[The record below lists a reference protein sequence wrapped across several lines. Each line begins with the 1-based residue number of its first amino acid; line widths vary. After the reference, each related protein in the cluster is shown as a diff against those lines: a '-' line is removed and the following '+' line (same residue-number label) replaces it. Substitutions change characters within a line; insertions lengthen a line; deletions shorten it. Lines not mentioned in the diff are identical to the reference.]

1 MTLDVSVR
9 HRLDAFSLDIAFSTD
24 GGITALFGRS
34 GSGKTSL
41 IRVLAGLIHPD
52 EGHVRL
58 DDETILDTA
67 SRTFTPPH
75 RRRFG
80 TVFQEGRLFPHLT
93 VRQNLLYGRWF
104 SRAPDDREERE
115 RDIERIADLLGIAP
129 LLARPTTHLSGGEK
143 QRVAIGRALLARPR
157 LLLMDE
163 PLAALDEARKA
174 EILPYLQRLRDET
187 DIPILYVS
195 HSVTEVTQLAD
206 HVLMIENGRLTASGT
221 ASEMLSLP
229 GSSGAISRREAGTV
243 IEATVA
249 QHQPDPRIVKVA
261 AGSLTLWLTG
271 TARRPGQHLRLRIAA
286 RDIML
291 ATSKPEGLSALN
303 ILEGIVTG
311 MEPAGHDQ
319 VDVALDCAGT
329 RLTARITSVSGD
341 MLGLVPGMTVH
352 AVIKTVALDP

>member
-9 HRLDAFSLDIAFSTD
+9 QRLDAFSLDIAFSAE

-41 IRVLAGLIHPD
+41 IRIVAGLIRPD

-58 DDETILDTA
+58 DGETIVDTE
-67 SRTFTPPH
+67 SRTMIPPH

-80 TVFQEGRLFPHLT
+80 TVFQEGRLFPHLS

-104 SRAPDDREERE
+104 SNVSADTG
-115 RDIERIADLLGIAP
+115 DIERIVDLLGIAP
-129 LLARPTTHLSGGEK
+129 LLARPTANLSGGEK

-163 PLAALDEARKA
+163 PLAALDDARKA
-174 EILPYLQRLRDET
+174 EILPYLERLRDET

-195 HSVTEVTQLAD
+195 HSVAEVTQLAD
-206 HVLMIENGRLTASGT
+206 RVLMIENGRLAASGT
-221 ASEMLSLP
+221 ASDMLSLP
-229 GSSGAISRREAGTV
+229 GSSEAISRREAGTM
-243 IEATVA
+243 IEAIVA
-249 QHQPDPRIVKVA
+249 SEQTDPRIVKVV
-261 AGSLTLWLTG
+261 AGGLTLWLAGTG
-271 TARRPGQHLRLRIAA
+271 RKSGQRLRLRIAA
-286 RDIML
+286 RDILL
-291 ATSKPEGLSALN
+291 ATRRPEGLSALN
-303 ILEGIVTG
+303 IIEGIITG
-311 MEPAGHDQ
+311 LELSGHDQ

-329 RLTARITSVSGD
+329 RLTARITSVSAE
-341 MLGLVPGMTVH
+341 MLGLVLGMTVH

>member
-9 HRLDAFSLDIAFSTD
+9 HRLDTFSLDIVFSTD

-41 IRVLAGLIHPD
+41 IRILAGLIRPD

-58 DDETILDTA
+58 DGETILDTA

-80 TVFQEGRLFPHLT
+80 TVFQEGRLFPHLS

-104 SRAPDDREERE
+104 SKATADTG
-115 RDIERIADLLGIAP
+115 DIGRIVDLLGIAP
-129 LLARPTTHLSGGEK
+129 LLDRPTTNLSGGEK

-206 HVLMIENGRLTASGT
+206 RVLMIESGRLTASGT
-221 ASEMLSLP
+221 ASQMLSLP

-249 QHQPDPRIVKVA
+249 QDQPDPRIVKVA
-261 AGSLTLWLTG
+261 AGSLTLWLAG
-271 TARRPGQHLRLRIAA
+271 TERRPGKHLRLRIAA

-291 ATSKPEGLSALN
+291 ATSRPEGLSALN
-303 ILEGIVTG
+303 ILEGTITG
-311 MEPAGHDQ
+311 MEPSGHDQ
-319 VDVALDCAGT
+319 VDVALGCAGT
-329 RLTARITSVSGD
+329 RLTARITSVSAD
-341 MLGLVPGMTVH
+341 ILGLAPGMKVH

>member
-24 GGITALFGRS
+24 GGISALFGRS

-41 IRVLAGLIHPD
+41 IRVLAGLIRPD
-52 EGHVRL
+52 EGSIRL
-58 DDETILDTA
+58 DGETILDTA
-67 SRTFTPPH
+67 SRTVTPPH

-80 TVFQEGRLFPHLT
+80 TVFQEGRLFPHLS

-104 SRAPDDREERE
+104 SRAPVGTS
-115 RDIERIADLLGIAP
+115 DIERIVDLLGIAP
-129 LLARPTTHLSGGEK
+129 LLARPTANLSGGEK

-163 PLAALDEARKA
+163 PLAALDDARKA
-174 EILPYLQRLRDET
+174 EILPYLKRLRDET

-206 HVLMIENGRLTASGT
+206 RVLMIENGRLTASGT
-221 ASEMLSLP
+221 ASDMLSLP
-229 GSSGAISRREAGTV
+229 GSSEAISRREAGTV

-249 QHQPDPRIVKVA
+249 PHQPDPRIVKVA
-261 AGSLTLWLTG
+261 AGGLTLWLVG
-271 TARRPGQHLRLRIAA
+271 TERLPGQRLRLRIAA

-291 ATSKPEGLSALN
+291 ATRRPEGLSALN
-303 ILEGIVTG
+303 IIEGDITG
-311 MEPAGHDQ
+311 MEPSGRDQ

-329 RLTARITSVSGD
+329 RLTARITSVSAD
-341 MLGLVPGMTVH
+341 MLGLAAGMTVH

>member
-9 HRLDAFSLDIAFSTD
+9 HRLDAFSLDIAFTAE

-41 IRVLAGLIHPD
+41 IRILAGLIRPD
-52 EGHVRL
+52 DGHVRL
-58 DDETILDTA
+58 DGETILDTA
-67 SRTFTPPH
+67 SRTVIPPH
-75 RRRFG
+75 RRRFA
-80 TVFQEGRLFPHLT
+80 TVFQEGRLFPHLS

-104 SRAPDDREERE
+104 SKAPDTREERE
-115 RDIERIADLLGIAP
+115 RDIARIVELLGIAP
-129 LLARPTTHLSGGEK
+129 LLARPTTNLSGGEK

-187 DIPILYVS
+187 DIPVLYVS

-206 HVLMIENGRLTASGT
+206 RVLMIENGRLTASGT
-221 ASEMLSLP
+221 ASQMLSLP

-261 AGSLTLWLTG
+261 AGSLTLWLAG
-271 TARRPGQHLRLRIAA
+271 TERRPGKHLRLRIAA
-286 RDIML
+286 RDVML
-291 ATSKPEGLSALN
+291 ATRKPDGLSALN
-303 ILEGIVTG
+303 IIEGVVTG

-329 RLTARITSVSGD
+329 RLTARITSVSAD
-341 MLGLVPGMTVH
+341 MLGLSAGMAVH